1 MNLNKNLLGD
11 DALIFIADALNKYSE
26 IVKLRKIDFGSSRV
40 GDAGLIYF
48 LEKTENIYQILNIK
62 ASNNFISEKIEK
74 LMIDLL

>member
-1 MNLNKNLLGD
+1 MNKNLLGD